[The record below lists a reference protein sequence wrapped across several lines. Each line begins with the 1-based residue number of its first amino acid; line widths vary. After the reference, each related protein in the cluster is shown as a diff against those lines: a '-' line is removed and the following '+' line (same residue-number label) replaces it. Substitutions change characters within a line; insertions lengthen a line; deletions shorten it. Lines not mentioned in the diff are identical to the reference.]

1 MSMHVLHFCAQ
12 SDFVFLLSGDVITNV
27 FLHHMA
33 DLHRDQDA
41 TVTIL
46 LQVPLYIAPLPPC

>member
-1 MSMHVLHFCAQ
+1 MSMHVMHFCAQ
-12 SDFVFLLSGDVITNV
+12 SDFFLLSGDVITNV
-27 FLHHMA
+27 FLQHMA

-46 LQVPLYIAPLPPC
+46 LQVPLYIGPLPPC